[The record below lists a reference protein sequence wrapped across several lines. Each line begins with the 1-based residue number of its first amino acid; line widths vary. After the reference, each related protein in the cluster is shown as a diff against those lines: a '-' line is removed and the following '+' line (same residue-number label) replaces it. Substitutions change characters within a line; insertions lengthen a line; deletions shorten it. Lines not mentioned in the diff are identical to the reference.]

1 MRRRWSKGDHLGWAY
16 CEFNRVK
23 RSMRVD
29 AWCRVQRLDEL
40 RRVERLFV
48 PDRPNSRRST
58 RARLLVALLSVVK
71 IEIIAA
77 NPERPGGG
85 AGPGYGPRARRCRR
99 ESQRVLLGAAS
110 ALMQW
115 SCAQVT
121 NEIPIPIAEL
131 VPTIRLGI
139 CSVWVSLETGGQE
152 VE

>member
-23 RSMRVD
+23 RSMRSG
-29 AWCRVQRLDEL
+29 RLVPRSEVGRTSP
-40 RRVERLFV
+40 RRAAFCSRPPKLASQYSCKTTRGTPFRRK
-48 PDRPNSRRST
+48 DRNN
-58 RARLLVALLSVVK
+58 
-71 IEIIAA
+71 AA